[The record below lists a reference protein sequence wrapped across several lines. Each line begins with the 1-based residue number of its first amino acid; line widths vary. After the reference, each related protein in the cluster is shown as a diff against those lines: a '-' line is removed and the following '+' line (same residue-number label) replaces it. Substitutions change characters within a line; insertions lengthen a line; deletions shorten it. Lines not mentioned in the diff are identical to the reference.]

1 MLSKQFFDFSLNFVF
16 ENFTSSKWPTKN
28 FLKSSTMTTIAHQ
41 YQLEGAPKKW
51 GKRGAMGQ
59 VFNFQYFPIPPLSP
73 HFFGAPSNW
82 YWWKNTKPFLTTRWF
97 SNYLQL
103 SKILRFFRAHSIS
116 CIQLKLLQ
124 KHFWFYAYGIP
135 YTKGSK
141 AGAICFVLTNMEH
154 RKLEFHN
161 IILFM
166 SSFFLTQKLRW

>member
-82 YWWKNTKPFLTTRWF
+82 YWWKNTKPFLNMKFIVTMVSAFERPDDFPIIYNFQKSWGF
-97 SNYLQL
+97 SEL
-103 SKILRFFRAHSIS
+103 
-116 CIQLKLLQ
+116 IQ
-124 KHFWFYAYGIP
+124 
-135 YTKGSK
+135 
-141 AGAICFVLTNMEH
+141 
-154 RKLEFHN
+154 FHAFN
-161 IILFM
+161 
-166 SSFFLTQKLRW
+166 